1 MTNERAH
8 YLTPEGLRVPA
19 ATVAEWHEVARI
31 AAQATGPSPAQST
44 ERAGFEAAMAVI
56 EMLAARLGDGPL
68 GDGRPGDGWRR
79 ARVLLLCGAG
89 GNGAAGVC
97 AARHL
102 ADRGV
107 TVEVVTVTPPQR
119 ADGILGQQFLT
130 LAEAPAR
137 VIRWDEAFT
146 AASADLVVDAVIG
159 TGLHG
164 EPQAVQR
171 GLIRAALAAAE
182 AGVAVLSLDVPSGLD
197 ADTGRAPGEVV
208 RPARTLTFALP
219 KAGLTRATA
228 GELWVADLGIP
239 PGVFA
244 RAGIAFAPFFGAA
257 GRVRLRAPGE
267 ED

>member
-1 MTNERAH
+1 MTVQHTGFFTAD
-8 YLTPEGLRVPA
+8 GMRVPA
-19 ATVAEWHEVARI
+19 ATVAQLHEVARI
-31 AAQATGPSPAQST
+31 AAQATGPSLAQSS
-44 ERAGFEAAMAVI
+44 ERAGFEAAMTAI
-56 EMLAARLGDGPL
+56 EMLAERCGGGPL
-68 GDGRPGDGWRR
+68 GDGWRG

-107 TVEVVTVTPPQR
+107 TVDVVTVTPPQR

-146 AASADLVVDAVIG
+146 AASADVVVDAVIG

-182 AGVAVLSLDVPSGLD
+182 AGVPVLSLDVPSGLD
-197 ADTGRAPGEVV
+197 ADTGRAPGDVV

-219 KAGLTRATA
+219 KPGLTRATA

-267 ED
+267 QD

>member
-1 MTNERAH
+1 MTVGDRMRFR
-8 YLTPEGLRVPA
+8 TSEGIAVPA
-19 ATVAEWHEVARI
+19 ATVAELNEIARI
-31 AAQATGPSPAQST
+31 AVEATGPSRSQSI
-44 ERAGFEAAMAVI
+44 ERAGFEAAMVVLD
-56 EMLAARLGDGPL
+56 MLGAKWPI
-68 GDGRPGDGWRR
+68 

-89 GNGAAGVC
+89 GNGTAGVA

-119 ADGILGQQFLT
+119 ADGALGQQFLT

-137 VIRWDEAFT
+137 VTRWDEAFT

-171 GLIRAALAAAE
+171 GLIRAALAASE
-182 AGVAVLSLDVPSGLD
+182 AGVPVLSLDVPSGLD
-197 ADTGRAPGEVV
+197 ADSGFAPGDVV
-208 RPARTLTFALP
+208 LPARTLTLGLP
-219 KAGLTRATA
+219 KIGLTRAVA
-228 GELWVADLGIP
+228 GELWLADLGVP

-244 RAGIAFAPFFGAA
+244 RAGIAFAPLFGPA
-257 GRVRLRAPGE
+257 GRVLLRYPGE
-267 ED
+267 DD